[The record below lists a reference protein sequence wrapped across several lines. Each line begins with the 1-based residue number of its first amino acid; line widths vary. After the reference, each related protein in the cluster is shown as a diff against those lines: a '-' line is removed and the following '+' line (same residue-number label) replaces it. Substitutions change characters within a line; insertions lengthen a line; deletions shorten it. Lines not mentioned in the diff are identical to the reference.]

1 MVKSAPKT
9 LSEGE
14 VKRTPLPCPPEGKVD
29 MVQRVQFGLHS
40 VAIEIMGI
48 EKSKVY
54 VRDYPHWESAFNAAM
69 DKAGI

>member
-1 MVKSAPKT
+1 MAKLA
-9 LSEGE
+9 EGE
-14 VKRTPLPCPPEGKVD
+14 TKTTDLPTGDTLVEH
-29 MVQRVQFGLHS
+29 MQFGLHS
-40 VAIEIMGI
+40 IAVTKFGV